1 MAIGTMLSAFR
12 KLSNTSRITPFRSC
26 EQVEKVKN
34 VNNSELTSQFRFCTP
49 ISIWPPSDRAELI
62 ISMTG
67 LADIVLSTLVL
78 AEHEGGLIKNS
89 SLSAVEAAKS
99 LGGDNSI
106 SLLLA
111 GSGHSLKEAAE
122 HAASSHPSVS
132 QVLIADSYK
141 FTYPLAE
148 PWAKLVHLVQQSGG
162 YSHIIAASGSFGK
175 NILPRAAA
183 LLDISPITDVTK
195 ISGSNLF
202 ISADCIIRFVSP
214 VPVPIYAGNALST
227 VRYTGSSPCMLSIRA
242 TSFPVASETADLKS
256 NAASIDQVDLSTLD
270 EDESV
275 AKSTYVKLSAQI
287 SERPDLG
294 NARIVVSGGRGVKS
308 AENFKMIDKLA
319 EKIGAAVGATRAA
332 VDAGFVPNDLQV
344 GQTGKIVAP
353 ELYMAFGVSGA
364 IQHIAGMRDS
374 KVIVAVNKDADA
386 PIFQGAIIPQRPYIP
401 QENTLRPNILV
412 ADYGL
417 VGDLFD
423 VIPELLEKLPEKK

>member
-1 MAIGTMLSAFR
+1 MVVDDNTSTSEATNMTGNDTSSALYVHPSDSPGMMLVPAQFDGAGYRSWRRGVMRALSVKNKLGFIDGSSQVEASELDMAIGTMLSAFR
-12 KLSNTSRITPFRSC
+12 KLSNTSRITPFRS
-26 EQVEKVKN
+26 
-34 VNNSELTSQFRFCTP
+34 
-49 ISIWPPSDRAELI
+49 
-62 ISMTG
+62 
-67 LADIVLSTLVL
+67 LSTLVL

-132 QVLIADSYK
+132 QVLIADSDK

-202 ISADCIIRFVSP
+202 IR
-214 VPVPIYAGNALST
+214 PIYAGNALST

-294 NARIVVSGGRGVKS
+294 NARIVVTGGRGVKS

-386 PIFQGAIIPQRPYIP
+386 PIFQ
-401 QENTLRPNILV
+401 V